1 MDNEELARPAI
12 KASARAP
19 IPRGLFILFLAVAGW
34 FVVVGAGWLLVQA
47 VNWPGTQPDFGE
59 GVIGAGTHP

>member
-34 FVVVGAGWLLVQA
+34 FVVVGAGWLLVHA
-47 VNWPGTQPDFGE
+47 INGSGTQPDFGNA
-59 GVIGAGTHP
+59 VIEAGTQP